1 MCGIL
6 AMLVCAILRHRREF
20 LRVRRLCVACGYR
33 PAVQC
38 LWMSLARWWI
48 PATQLSDPNI
58 LATPFPAVS
67 SIYRAL
73 QVMQTN
79 PCTMYL
85 LVCVHKDLA
94 DLCVLQAATFEE
106 CIFRAFPV
114 GAAVWYGRRRA
125 TLAARPK
132 LLLWAAF
139 AAQVVVF
146 AGAHAN
152 YPGQVWGVGRVQVL
166 RRAFPPTYTS
176 HAACVRSSGGADGA
190 VCRAWIN
197 VFTVCMLGL
206 TRRCA
211 IRPLLT
217 CCGDRHGLFAPVVA
231 HFVYDLVWVAMPLF
245 LVVGRSEFAVWA
257 GQALVVALGMLP
269 LAVCVW
275 QRLRQRE
282 RDSGSTTENAAYLPP
297 TATADTPAPRSIMAS
312 NQAPT
317 ARASRL
323 LAVAAVGAVG
333 LLVCFGVGHPTDV
346 PQVRISRSAAILR
359 ASDAIGTA
367 AV

>member
-1 MCGIL
+1 MAFLLCWSVLFYDTTVNSFGYEDSVLRAVIALLFMSVDVTRQVVGSRDPVERPKHPGNSFSCG
-6 AMLVCAILRHRREF
+6 
-20 LRVRRLCVACGYR
+20 
-33 PAVQC
+33 VQY
-38 LWMSLARWWI
+38 LPGFAGDADEPVYYVSLG
-48 PATQLSDPNI
+48 
-58 LATPFPAVS
+58 
-67 SIYRAL
+67 
-73 QVMQTN
+73 
-79 PCTMYL
+79 
-85 LVCVHKDLA
+85 VCVNKDLA

-125 TLAARPK
+125 TLAARPR
-132 LLLWAAF
+132 LLLFAAF

-152 YPGQVWGVGRVQVL
+152 YPGQVWGVAHVQVM